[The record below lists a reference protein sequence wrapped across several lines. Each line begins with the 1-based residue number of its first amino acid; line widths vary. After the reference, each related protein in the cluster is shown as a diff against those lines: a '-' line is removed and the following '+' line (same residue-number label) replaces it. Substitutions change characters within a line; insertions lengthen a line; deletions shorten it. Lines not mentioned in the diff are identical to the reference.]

1 MRCLSTCLPR
11 ILVVVGMRSEF
22 EVASKLSDW
31 ISEAI
36 MADMRGSSAICDERC
51 GCPSPCPGGISCR
64 CVSVSRASSGGE
76 DEHKRCSCGEHCGCN
91 PCNCPTSEGIT
102 GSGKAHCKCGDA
114 CNCVK
119 CAS

>member
-1 MRCLSTCLPR
+1 
-11 ILVVVGMRSEF
+11 
-22 EVASKLSDW
+22 
-31 ISEAI
+31 
-36 MADMRGSSAICDERC
+36 MADMRGSSGICDERC